1 MGEVSKQSEILDSI
15 DEHKNAI
22 VMNLNAMTVNL
33 DDDTE
38 YYDTIYHLDKLCEL
52 AKNYINA
59 LEVVSGARIPAK
71 GESEALCKLARDA
84 MADIVDDLK

>member
-1 MGEVSKQSEILDSI
+1 MGEVSKQSEILDNI

-22 VMNLNAMTVNL
+22 VMNLNAMAEKL

-38 YYDTIYHLDKLCEL
+38 YYDAIYHLDKLCEL

-59 LEVVSGARIPAK
+59 LEVVSGARVPDKI
-71 GESEALCKLARDA
+71 ESEALCKLARDA